1 MQYLERYVNLQ
12 KDRPHNITAKV
23 REFTI
28 RLQKE
33 RSEYGLNRLQTEF
46 LSPI

>member
-28 RLQKE
+28 RLQKVDKE
-33 RSEYGLNRLQTEF
+33 KTNNVKVRS
-46 LSPI
+46 I